1 MKDFKFFRG
10 YGGTLNVMDFQTY
23 ATASIYY
30 TPPTLTDEERLTQIN
45 ERIQR
50 SEDFRN
56 HGIITHEQYMRNR
69 ALRPPFFGSSSGSGG
84 SGGDMMIEQ
93 ERVRRRLIDSDNQ
106 IRLFQATTVTTVN
119 PKWWMKVKMF
129 FQKLSLY
136 SDQVVPITVIAT
148 TITFI
153 VILVISKIL
162 SVW

>member
-69 ALRPPFFGSSSGSGG
+69 
-84 SGGDMMIEQ
+84 DMMIEQ